1 MHRMIALLAVVCS
14 SSLAL
19 ADSAPANIDPEMP
32 AVAARPLPAPSP
44 ADRPSY
50 VAPAL
55 GIASFQGATGPAAGI
70 EAGIGMR
77 SSPFGLHVAAT
88 TASVTTGFLFGADG
102 SAGAVR
108 GGPELHLCGE
118 HACAYFGVDA
128 GYAWVH
134 TSSGGFLS
142 DAGFS
147 NSGKTYGPHFA
158 FEIGH
163 STLRFRLTA
172 DAFMGDVAGFE
183 SSGAL
188 AIHW

>member
-1 MHRMIALLAVVCS
+1 MHRMLALLVVVCS

-19 ADSAPANIDPEMP
+19 ADTAPADIDPEMP
-32 AVAARPLPAPSP
+32 AVAARPVPAPSP

-55 GIASFQGATGPAAGI
+55 GVASFQGAAGPAAGI
-70 EAGIGMR
+70 EVGVGMG

-88 TASVTTGFLFGADG
+88 TASVTTGIIFGAEG

-108 GGPELHLCGE
+108 GGPELHLCG
-118 HACAYFGVDA
+118 HRACAYLGIDA

-134 TSSGGFLS
+134 TSSMGFLS
-142 DAGFS
+142 DEGFS
-147 NSGKTYGPHFA
+147 ASGKTYGPHFA
-158 FEIGH
+158 FEIGR
-163 STLRFRLTA
+163 STLRFWLTA
-172 DAFMGDVAGFE
+172 DGFMGDVAGFE